1 MPQEV
6 IDSKKNVDAINQAVA
21 DFEAQA
27 DVSSVDSFALETYGA
42 NRVFINVTYTVV

>member
-21 DFEAQA
+21 DFEAQSG
-27 DVSSVDSFALETYGA
+27 VSSVDDFALETYGS
-42 NRVFINVTYTVV
+42 NRVFINITYTEV